1 MAKFKAPTDVKAL
14 DNDALSAAVEGALA
28 AFAEHAET
36 PDAEVTDEQ
45 LAEMTGLR
53 DFAKSARAELS
64 ERENL
69 ATERAN
75 ALAAIRSEMAAE
87 GSKEEE
93 DAESK
98 DEEDAEKQK
107 KMSAEDAEVLAEAAK
122 VEASAK
128 RTGFASK
135 AAAKNVAPKP
145 TAHKGGS
152 LTAAAEVP
160 GFSAGQKFDNFADA
174 SDAILKRLQS
184 MPSNVPGIQTR
195 AGILNINTAETEF
208 TQSNQKFQ
216 NRDLE
221 LLLAAGSEKAL
232 KGGSLVAAGGWG
244 APSERTLDFCELENV
259 DSLIQLPEV
268 TITRG
273 GVQYTKGPTLADVL
287 GSSTG
292 FWDMSEATAI
302 AGVEQK
308 TFLRPSLPGFV
319 EKRLDAVGIG
329 LEAGLLLR
337 QGWPEVIDRHAKLL
351 TIAHQIKMA
360 RKSISLIQGFTG
372 GATSIANAFGNAF
385 DIFHILELLAVGE
398 RQRLSMSV
406 NQTLEA
412 LIPNWVKA
420 VVRADLAQ
428 RQGVDTPK
436 VTDAEIDSYLT
447 ARGIKAQWITQYQDI
462 PLDPTT
468 GLALTYPDTVEVI
481 FYPAGSFVRGVAPV
495 IQLDTIYDSTNLKKN
510 DYLHL
515 FMEQGVLM
523 TNPCGDGHRVSFPLY
538 ANGRRANVSG
548 TDGNDNLFNAP
559 VA

>member
-1 MAKFKAPTDVKAL
+1 MAKFKAPKDVKAL
-14 DNDALSAAVEGALA
+14 DSAELSAAVEEALA
-28 AFAEHAET
+28 EFAEYAEI

-45 LAEMTGLR
+45 FADMKELGE
-53 DFAKSARAELS
+53 FAKGARAELS
-64 ERENL
+64 EREAAFEARSAEL
-69 ATERAN
+69 ATLRGE
-75 ALAAIRSEMAAE
+75 LAAKPEE
-87 GSKEEE
+87 GS
-93 DAESK
+93 DAEEAGESPA
-98 DEEDAEKQK
+98 EEQ
-107 KMSAEDAEVLAEAAK
+107 AEDDKMKKAAVEVVEAA
-122 VEASAK
+122 AK
-128 RTGFASK
+128 RTGFAAK
-135 AAAKNVAPKP
+135 AASKSVAPKP
-145 TAHKGGS
+145 SAPKGGS
-152 LTAAAEVP
+152 LVAAAEVS
-160 GFSAGQKFDNFADA
+160 GYAAGHKFSNFADA
-174 SDAILKRLQS
+174 SAAILNKLQS
-184 MPSNVPGIQTR
+184 MPTSIPNHQSR
-195 AGILNINTAETEF
+195 AGILVIEGAETEF
-208 TQSNQKFQ
+208 SQANQAFQ

-221 LLLAAGSEKAL
+221 LLLAAGKESRL

-259 DSLIQLPEV
+259 DGLIQLPEV

-292 FWDMSEATAI
+292 FWDMTEATAE

-308 TFLRPSLPGFV
+308 TFLRPTVPTFT

-337 QGWPEVIDRHAKLL
+337 QGWPEVIDRHATLL
-351 TIAHQIKMA
+351 TVAHQIKMA
-360 RKSISLIQGFTG
+360 RKSIALIQGFTG
-372 GATSIANAFGNAF
+372 AATPITNAFGNAF

-412 LIPNWVKA
+412 LIPHWVKP

-462 PLDPTT
+462 ALDATT

>member
-1 MAKFKAPTDVKAL
+1 MGKFKAPEDIKAL
-14 DNDALSAAVEGALA
+14 DTAALA
-28 AFAEHAET
+28 AAVDEALAEFAEFADI

-45 LAEMTGLR
+45 FAELR
-53 DFAKSARAELS
+53 TLGDFAKAGRAELDERQVAS
-64 ERENL
+64 E
-69 ATERAN
+69 ARA
-75 ALAAIRSEMAAE
+75 AELAALRGELAMKPKE
-87 GSKEEE
+87 GSPAEEADE
-93 DAESK
+93 TPAE
-98 DEEDAEKQK
+98 EQ
-107 KMSAEDAEVLAEAAK
+107 AEDEKAKKAAAQV

-128 RTGFASK
+128 RTSFASK
-135 AAAKNVAPKP
+135 AASASVAPKAP
-145 TAHKGGS
+145 AKRGS
-152 LTAAAEVP
+152 LTAAAEVS
-160 GFSAGQKFDNFADA
+160 GYATGHKFENFSDA
-174 SDAILKRLQS
+174 SSAILSKLQS
-184 MPSNVPGIQTR
+184 MPTAIPNHQSR
-195 AGILNINTAETEF
+195 AGILVIDSAQSEF
-208 TQSNQKFQ
+208 TQANPNFQ

-221 LLLAAGSEKAL
+221 LLLAAGKESSL

-244 APSERTLDFCELENV
+244 APSQIALDFCELENV

-287 GSSTG
+287 GSATG
-292 FWDMSEATAI
+292 FWDMDEATAE
-302 AGVEQK
+302 AGTEEK
-308 TFLRPSLPGFV
+308 TFLRPSVPGFV
-319 EKRLDAVGIG
+319 EKRLSAVGIG

-337 QGWPEVIDRHAKLL
+337 QGWPEVIDRHATLL
-351 TIAHQIKMA
+351 TVAHQIKMA
-360 RKSISLIQGFTG
+360 RKSIQLIQGFTG
-372 GATSIANAFGNAF
+372 AATAISNAFGNAF

-412 LIPNWVKA
+412 LIPHWVKA

-428 RQGVDTPK
+428 RQGVDTPS
-436 VTDAEIDSYLT
+436 VTDAQIDSYLT
-447 ARGIKAQWITQYQDI
+447 ARGIKAQWITQYQEI

-468 GLALTYPDTVEVI
+468 GLALSYPDTVEVI

-538 ANGRRANVSG
+538 ANGRRANVQG
-548 TDGNDNLFNAP
+548 TDANDNLFNAP

>member
-14 DNDALSAAVEGALA
+14 DNDELAAAVEEALA
-28 AFAEHAET
+28 EFGQYAEI

-45 LAEMTGLR
+45 FADMQELR
-53 DFAKSARAELS
+53 GFAKVAREELSTRETAAAARADE
-64 ERENL
+64 
-69 ATERAN
+69 
-75 ALAAIRSEMAAE
+75 LAAIRQEMAA
-87 GSKEEE
+87 GDE
-93 DAESK
+93 DEDSSEAEAEAAAAEAAA
-98 DEEDAEKQK
+98 DEAIKAE
-107 KMSAEDAEVLAEAAK
+107 AAAK

-135 AAAKNVAPKP
+135 AASKSVAPKP
-145 TAHKGGS
+145 TAAKGGT
-152 LTAAAEVP
+152 LVAAAEVP
-160 GFSAGQKFDNFADA
+160 GFAAGHKFSNFADA
-174 SDAILKRLQS
+174 SSAILNRLQS
-184 MPSNVPGIQTR
+184 MPTNIPNHQSR
-195 AGILNINTAETEF
+195 AGILNVNVAETRF
-208 TQSNQKFQ
+208 TQSNQEFQ

-221 LLLAAGSEKAL
+221 LLLAAGQEKSL

-287 GSSTG
+287 NSSTG
-292 FWDMSEATAI
+292 FWDMDEATAE

-308 TFLRPSLPGFV
+308 TFLRPTVPGFT
-319 EKRLDAVGIG
+319 EKRLSAVGIG

-360 RKSISLIQGFTG
+360 RKSISLIEGFTG
-372 GATSIANAFGNAF
+372 NAKAITNAFGNAF

>member
-1 MAKFKAPTDVKAL
+1 MGKFKAPADVKAL
-14 DNDALSAAVEGALA
+14 DTEELAAAVEEALA
-28 AFAEHAET
+28 EFGQYAEI

-45 LAEMTGLR
+45 FAEMQELGG
-53 DFAKSARAELS
+53 FAKTARAELS
-64 ERENL
+64 ERQV
-69 ATERAN
+69 AADARA
-75 ALAAIRSEMAAE
+75 AELAAMRQEMSTGDEGADEDEAA
-87 GSKEEE
+87 K
-93 DAESK
+93 AE
-98 DEEDAEKQK
+98 
-107 KMSAEDAEVLAEAAK
+107 AEAAEAAADEAIK
-122 VEASAK
+122 AEAAVKIEASAK
-128 RTGFASK
+128 RTGYASK
-135 AAAKNVAPKP
+135 TAAKSPAPKP
-145 TAHKGGS
+145 TAPKGGT
-152 LTAAAEVP
+152 LVAAAEVP
-160 GFSAGQKFDNFADA
+160 GFAAGQKFDSFSDA
-174 SDAILKRLQS
+174 SSAILNRLQS
-184 MPSNVPGIQTR
+184 MPTNIPNHQSR
-195 AGILNINTAETEF
+195 AGILNINVAPTELS
-208 TQSNQKFQ
+208 QSNQEFQ

-221 LLLAAGSEKAL
+221 LLLAAGKESSL

-292 FWDMSEATAI
+292 FWDMDEATAE
-302 AGVEQK
+302 AGVVQK
-308 TFLRPSLPGFV
+308 TFLRPTVPGFT
-319 EKRLDAVGIG
+319 EKRLSAVGIG

-351 TIAHQIKMA
+351 TVAHQIKMA
-360 RKSISLIQGFTG
+360 RKSIALIQGFTG
-372 GATSIANAFGNAF
+372 AATPITNAFGNAF

-447 ARGIKAQWITQYQDI
+447 ARGIKAQWITQYQDM
-462 PLDPTT
+462 PLDPTS

-538 ANGRRANVSG
+538 ANGRRAGV
-548 TDGNDNLFNAP
+548 TDSSAGQNDTLFNAP